1 MIEPKETEK
10 VIIHKK
16 INSAASAVLLL
27 WIGFIITGIF
37 SIGASFYLWKTSI
50 ILFLYENPI
59 IAGSIPIMI
68 LSSRYVYISVAE
80 LRKNKKWTN
89 PSKFIKN
96 KLMQVTTA
104 IISSILALLF
114 LSPNNF
120 TDNLFLDF
128 FMLFTIFTFV
138 ISIDFIAYWISYFS
152 IDIYGS
158 DRYKWDKIRSP
169 GVGNP

>member
-80 LRKNKKWTN
+80 LGKNKK
-89 PSKFIKN
+89 
-96 KLMQVTTA
+96 
-104 IISSILALLF
+104 
-114 LSPNNF
+114 
-120 TDNLFLDF
+120 
-128 FMLFTIFTFV
+128 
-138 ISIDFIAYWISYFS
+138 
-152 IDIYGS
+152 
-158 DRYKWDKIRSP
+158 
-169 GVGNP
+169 